1 MSLKKIE
8 NINALEPLAY
18 KAVRKRLGL
27 SQRELAE
34 LLGLTRHAVQMK
46 ETGRTP
52 ISKMDTLTLSY
63 LESVIDREE
72 LLGVA
77 DSLQA
82 ACVAVERYASNAKLR
97 ALETPIVDILANSKP
112 VGSTKGGAA

>member
-8 NINALEPLAY
+8 NINTLSPTEY
-18 KAVRKRLGL
+18 KVVRKRLGL

-46 ETGRTP
+46 ETNRTP

-97 ALETPIVDILANSKP
+97 VLETPIVDILEKP
-112 VGSTKGGAA
+112 VGSICPKGGVK